1 MRQFLSIVSTEA
13 QIREAKIKNRK
24 QIQCNLNNCAN
35 KALCYW
41 NGCCSLC
48 QNLFSIHNFNIVRLL
63 VFGQSMYVIHLL
75 HYPEMWISA
84 ELFEEELFG
93 MKLIQILHISCLCCT
108 IYTVVW
114 HTMNEWSRKKRIG
127 EKRFGCRLM
136 ESVDNRP
143 INRHQTVAIC
153 VSLIMEN
160 TKLNRA
166 KFERYLTQY
175 SVLCNK
181 SA

>member
-1 MRQFLSIVSTEA
+1 MRLCATETA
-13 QIREAKIKNRK
+13 AVRYAKIYFPFTISISFVCWYLDNQFMSFICCITPKCGFLRNYLKR
-24 QIQCNLNNCAN
+24 N
-35 KALCYW
+35 YSEW
-41 NGCCSLC
+41 NSFKYCTFRVCVVL
-48 QNLFSIHNFNIVRLL
+48 
-63 VFGQSMYVIHLL
+63 YV
-75 HYPEMWISA
+75 
-84 ELFEEELFG
+84 
-93 MKLIQILHISCLCCT
+93 
-108 IYTVVW
+108 YTVVW